1 MMTSSEGKSSVAADP
16 AASNVRLAKRPQRSL
31 RRDPGLFFMPALLIV
46 SLTITVAIHPQFSDF
61 DLQSLAMG
69 ALPLAFAAAAQTVV
83 VISGGIDLSIGSV
96 MAVANVVAASTM
108 EKASFGQSL
117 LLAVAVLTVGA
128 AIGALNGLIVII
140 SRIPDVVATLT
151 SGFIWGGVALV
162 ILEKPGGGAPQEFL
176 NLGTGTLFTPWL
188 PNALLLLVVAV
199 GVIWVP
205 LRRSKLGLQLY
216 AVGSDR
222 VAAFRSGVNID
233 RTRFTAYIF
242 SGLFSAVG
250 GLGLT
255 MTTGIGAPLA
265 GVYYTLSGLAAV
277 VVGGRQPGRRTR
289 RNARAGDGRIRIDPD
304 TDRSDL
310 PQYRSQFRS
319 GDPRDPDRGNRDDW
333 RIRGHGAKS
342 QMTEGAKT
350 AFSRTVAAVTGSGLV
365 SLLRTRT
372 IVALILL
379 LLALVAGIELTR
391 HGTVNT
397 LWVSNMMLFAA
408 PLGIVAAGQ
417 TLVMLTGGIDLSVAS
432 VATASAYMMA
442 THSGL
447 GVAPAILYGLG
458 VGFVVGLIN
467 GIGVALLRVQPLVMT
482 LGTGL
487 MTEGML
493 IVYSQKKMA
502 DAPRVPQFI
511 EDLGAGKFLGGIP
524 NDLIVWVPIAVILI
538 FILRR
543 TGYGRLLYAVGDNS
557 KACTLAGIRVWRILL
572 ANYVTCGLLAAAA
585 GLIIVGGTDS
595 AELRLAEVY
604 LLPSVAAV
612 IIGGTSIFGGR
623 GGYSGTIIGALILT
637 VLNSILTLLDVPESV
652 RQILYGAIILL
663 LAAAYTRLTD

>member
-1 MMTSSEGKSSVAADP
+1 
-16 AASNVRLAKRPQRSL
+16 
-31 RRDPGLFFMPALLIV
+31 
-46 SLTITVAIHPQFSDF
+46 
-61 DLQSLAMG
+61 
-69 ALPLAFAAAAQTVV
+69 
-83 VISGGIDLSIGSV
+83 
-96 MAVANVVAASTM
+96 
-108 EKASFGQSL
+108 
-117 LLAVAVLTVGA
+117 
-128 AIGALNGLIVII
+128 
-140 SRIPDVVATLT
+140 
-151 SGFIWGGVALV
+151 
-162 ILEKPGGGAPQEFL
+162 
-176 NLGTGTLFTPWL
+176 
-188 PNALLLLVVAV
+188 
-199 GVIWVP
+199 
-205 LRRSKLGLQLY
+205 
-216 AVGSDR
+216 
-222 VAAFRSGVNID
+222 
-233 RTRFTAYIF
+233 
-242 SGLFSAVG
+242 
-250 GLGLT
+250 
-255 MTTGIGAPLA
+255 
-265 GVYYTLSGLAAV
+265 
-277 VVGGRQPGRRTR
+277 
-289 RNARAGDGRIRIDPD
+289 
-304 TDRSDL
+304 
-310 PQYRSQFRS
+310 
-319 GDPRDPDRGNRDDW
+319 
-333 RIRGHGAKS
+333 
-342 QMTEGAKT
+342 MTERAKT
-350 AFSRTVAAVTGSGLV
+350 VFSRVVAAVTGGGLV

-379 LLALVAGIELTR
+379 LLALVAGIEVAR
-391 HGTVNT
+391 PGTVNA

-408 PLGIVAAGQ
+408 PLGIIAAGQ

-432 VATASAYMMA
+432 VATASAYLMA

-493 IVYSQKKMA
+493 VVYSQKKMA

-524 NDLIVWVPIAVILI
+524 NDLVVWAPIAIILI
-538 FILRR
+538 FVLRR
-543 TGYGRLLYAVGDNS
+543 TGYGRLLYAIGDNS
-557 KACTLAGIRVWRILL
+557 KACSLAGIRVWRILL
-572 ANYVTCGLLAAAA
+572 VDYVTCGLLAAAA

-604 LLPSVAAV
+604 LLPSVAAA